1 MYEQFYTLPPSQ
13 SYSYTFLFYSCI
25 DLPRRCA
32 SRAEYDLRHMQVDH
46 LSEQFADLRVRNHSL
61 RQMVHDLQGVAA
73 RAATSSEQSL
83 RLVTTRQQP
92 LTRHVSGNITP
103 HNITPHNNIASQ
115 PVTEDAVQRRLQSVP
130 QVGLA
135 AVVEGDAV
143 DVLGVV
149 APVGEWKDIAV
160 RRVFLGVLD
169 VVLNKAT
176 GLKPKMFGTRD
187 PYAVLRMRSVSD
199 MKVWKSSAKSSTR
212 NPSWEEHT
220 SFLVQVYP
228 LPNPPTLCSRGQCQL

>member
-1 MYEQFYTLPPSQ
+1 
-13 SYSYTFLFYSCI
+13 
-25 DLPRRCA
+25 
-32 SRAEYDLRHMQVDH
+32 VDH
-46 LSEQFADLRVRNHSL
+46 LSEQFADLRVQNHSL
-61 RQMVHDLQGVAA
+61 RQMIYDIQGVAT
-73 RAATSSEQSL
+73 RAADAGEQSL
-83 RLVTTRQQP
+83 RLTVTARQQP
-92 LTRHVSGNITP
+92 LTRHASGSITP
-103 HNITPHNNIASQ
+103 GYLTSP
-115 PVTEDAVQRRLQSVP
+115 PVTEEALQRRLQP
-130 QVGLA
+130 APPVGLA
-135 AVVEGDAV
+135 AVFEGDAM
-143 DVLGVV
+143 DELAA

-220 SFLVQVYP
+220 SFLVQVWALTHSARVTNCRGD
-228 LPNPPTLCSRGQCQL
+228 LPATRHVYYQRFTLRMPGL